1 MKDATIEIIENV
13 IDHPNADRL
22 SITQILGYQC
32 VTQKGLYKGGEKIV
46 YIRPDSLLPIELWT
60 ESYRKYAPKR
70 IKVVKLRGE
79 SSKGIIVPFEILP
92 QDIQDKLAPM
102 NVGDD
107 VSELIGVTHW
117 EEPQPQD
124 LQAKGGLPFGIP
136 KTDEERHENLKRHL
150 PIGERG
156 DVTLK
161 VDGQSCS
168 FFYDVETDRF
178 GVLGRSFEYHD
189 IFTNNYTAHIERYD
203 LKNKLIDYCKKHNVS
218 LCIRGESYGQGIQS
232 FEINPHSKVEKG
244 WAMFSVWSI
253 TDHDH
258 VEKGNPHYFLNIA
271 KETGLPTVPILE
283 EDVEINQE
291 LLDKYSKVLTK
302 IDGKPFEGVV
312 VKHSKGSFKIIN
324 DDYDSKK

>member
-1 MKDATIEIIENV
+1 MKDATIEL
-13 IDHPNADRL
+13 IDTVNPHPDADRL
-22 SITQILGYQC
+22 DLSMVLGYQC
-32 VTQKGLYKGGEKIV
+32 VTQKGLYVGGEKIV

-70 IKVVKLRGE
+70 IKAVKLRGE
-79 SSKGIIVPFEILP
+79 VSKGIIVPFEILP
-92 QDIQDKLAPM
+92 QDIQDKLATM

-136 KTDEERHENLKRHL
+136 KTDEERHENLRRNL
-150 PIGERG
+150 PLGQRG

-168 FFYDVETDRF
+168 FFYDVESDKF
-178 GVLGRSFEYHD
+178 GVLGRTFEYHE

-203 LKNKLIDYCKKHNVS
+203 IKNKLIEYCKKYNVS
-218 LCIRGESYGQGIQS
+218 LCVRGESYGQGIQS
-232 FEINPHSKVEKG
+232 FEINPHSKLEKG
-244 WAMFSVWSI
+244 WAMFAVWSI

-258 VEKGNPHYFLNIA
+258 AEKEHPHYFLNVA
-271 KETGLPTVPILE
+271 KETGFPTVPILE
-283 EDVEINQE
+283 EDVEITQE
-291 LLDKYSKVLTK
+291 LLDKYSKGITK
-302 IDGKPFEGVV
+302 INGKPFEGVV
-312 VKHSKGSFKIIN
+312 VKHAKGSFKIIN